1 MLKTKSILGLLCLV
15 LSLMVVPTIVA
26 IDTETDDLKISMY
39 PMDGDANT
47 NIVLFVLPTLD
58 RGPGPWRLYVYWGD
72 MCQINGKLDKK
83 IGTTAVYKHEWI
95 INFNPP
101 YGKKGDRINVKV
113 VVITNKGELFEVW
126 TQFRMTQTIL
136 KPEYFDTLTQAEL
149 DAITGPQGEVGPI
162 GPQGEP
168 GPRGPKGVAGSVGPP
183 GSDGEQGPAGP
194 RGPQGVV
201 GAPGEPGKS
210 APILFVYAALI
221 LSVFNTI
228 AILIMFARERV

>member
-1 MLKTKSILGLLCLV
+1 MKTKSILVLLCLA
-15 LSLMVVPTIVA
+15 LSLMVIPTMAA
-26 IDTETDDLKISMY
+26 IETETDDLKISMY
-39 PMDGDANT
+39 PIEGNSNT
-47 NIVLFVLPTLD
+47 NIVLFVLPTLN

-72 MCQINGKLDKK
+72 TCLINGQLDKK

-95 INFNPP
+95 LNFKPP

-113 VVITNKGELFEVW
+113 VVITNTGKLFEVW
-126 TQFRMTQTIL
+126 TQFRMTETIPKL
-136 KPEYFDTLTQAEL
+136 SWFDELTQAEL

-168 GPRGPKGVAGSVGPP
+168 GPRGPKGEIGSIGPP
-183 GSDGEQGPAGP
+183 GPQAEQGPPGPTGLTGSAGE
-194 RGPQGVV
+194 
-201 GAPGEPGKS
+201 PGDPGKS

-221 LSVFNTI
+221 LSVFNTL